1 MIHNYTALLSMG
13 KAQVLQIDGGYI
25 ECDMVYGDHITLAIK
40 GRMHDFVYWRVS
52 LDGDTWKW
60 QLSVDNGDGL
70 GHRHAIRLLINRFL
84 QVVPSS
90 DPTVR
95 MWNLLN
101 FLSKPS
107 SLHNAGSI
115 KAAISKRISNLKRT
129 AFGRPALDAYKTIYF
144 VRRKDKYS
152 DRQRDYLRLQSPR
165 NARLNILANQIVG
178 AYSAYCSNF
187 NHGSSDDMSMYGR
200 GWILSFSDMR
210 IVGYSEN
217 GLKKKMIELAPLNTN
232 SESLVALYGI
242 RNVFCADI
250 VEQTEDTALL
260 KVYGKNS
267 KPKGYVCVDK
277 KDKHITFIDRS
288 VRLSSQRYTADDIG
302 NTRGEA
308 IARMLAKR

>member
-52 LDGDTWKW
+52 LDGDTWKRR
-60 QLSVDNGDGL
+60 LIVDNGDGIRD
-70 GHRHAIRLLINRFL
+70 RHAIRLLINRFL

-95 MWNLLN
+95 MWNLLS

-107 SLHNAGSI
+107 LLPVAGSI
-115 KAAISKRISNLKRT
+115 RAEISKRISNLKRT
-129 AFGRPALDAYKTIYF
+129 AFGRPALDVYKTIHF

-165 NARLNILANQIVG
+165 NARLKILANQIVG
-178 AYSAYCSNF
+178 AYSTYCFNF
-187 NHGSSDDMSMYGR
+187 NHGSSDHMSMHGR
-200 GWILSFSDMR
+200 GWILRFSDMS
-210 IVGYSEN
+210 IVGYGEN
-217 GLKKKMIELAPLNTN
+217 GLQKKMINLAPLNTN

-242 RNVFCADI
+242 RYVFCADI
-250 VEQTEDTALL
+250 VEQTEETALL

-267 KPKGYVCVDK
+267 NPKGYICVDK
-277 KDKHITFIDRS
+277 KDKYINFIDRS

-302 NTRGEA
+302 NTRGKA
-308 IARMLAKR
+308 IARMLARG

>member
-52 LDGDTWKW
+52 LDGDTWKS
-60 QLSVDNGDGL
+60 QLGVDNGDGL

-95 MWNLLN
+95 MWNLLG

-107 SLHNAGSI
+107 SLHNAGKI
-115 KAAISKRISNLKRT
+115 RAAISKRISNLKRT
-129 AFGRPALDAYKTIYF
+129 AFGRPDLDAYKTTF

-152 DRQRDYLRLQSPR
+152 DRQRDYRRLQSPR

-187 NHGSSDDMSMYGR
+187 NHGSADDMSMYGK
-200 GWILSFSDMR
+200 GWTLSFSDMR
-210 IVGYSEN
+210 IVGYGEN
-217 GLKKKMIELAPLNTN
+217 GLKKKIIELAPLNTN
-232 SESLVALYGI
+232 SESLVALSGI

-250 VEQTEDTALL
+250 VEQTEETALL

-277 KDKHITFIDRS
+277 KDKYIAFADRS